1 MMEGRRFEFRL
12 ALHLGMTRAEL
23 LQRVSARELTE
34 WKMFFLLEPWGSK
47 IDDQRAGEVALT
59 MHRSLVG
66 SKQTKNLTGVDMFPR
81 PTPEMLLKIDKP
93 KKKSWK
99 QLLETAKSIH
109 ESITKETT

>member
-1 MMEGRRFEFRL
+1 
-12 ALHLGMTRAEL
+12 
-23 LQRVSARELTE
+23 
-34 WKMFFLLEPWGSK
+34 
-47 IDDQRAGEVALT
+47 
-59 MHRSLVG
+59 
-66 SKQTKNLTGVDMFPR
+66 MFPR